1 MSPLVVLFGV
11 VMNGTNIYEIYLH
24 PFNGCLVLPTL
35 NSVSNKIFVHNKG
48 GNMQKWEYKF
58 IRWELN
64 PIRRETEGV
73 TLIIGFDENDTWT
86 EDDKELFT
94 QVDMTQKINQL
105 GKDGWEL
112 VAIVPKSTLASS
124 TTSGL
129 TSEILWVFKR
139 PVKKQA

>member
-1 MSPLVVLFGV
+1 
-11 VMNGTNIYEIYLH
+11 
-24 PFNGCLVLPTL
+24 
-35 NSVSNKIFVHNKG
+35 
-48 GNMQKWEYKF
+48 MQKWEYKF